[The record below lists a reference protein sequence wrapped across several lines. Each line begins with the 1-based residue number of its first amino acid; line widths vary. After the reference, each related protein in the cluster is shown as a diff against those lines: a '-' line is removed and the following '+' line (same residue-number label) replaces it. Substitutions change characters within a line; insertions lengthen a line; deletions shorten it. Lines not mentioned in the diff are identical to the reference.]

1 MIKTKFA
8 IGIPTYNRADLLLPA
23 LMFYAQDYPNTE
35 IFVIDNGK
43 QDIKFN
49 KSIPNLTIIESD
61 TNIGVAASWN
71 KLCDIIFDKC
81 DYAMILNDDIYLGR
95 KEWEIDNF
103 LTNYKKDLYISTQ
116 DWCSFILPKKTF
128 EQIGRFDEQFYPA
141 YFEDN
146 DYTYRLILNS
156 KSIFQVPFLNP
167 FIYKSSQS
175 ILKEPS
181 LRDGYLLNEKRYFEK
196 WGGKPKFEKFRKP
209 YNK

>member
-1 MIKTKFA
+1 MTTKFA

-35 IFVIDNGK
+35 ILVIDNGK
-43 QDIKFN
+43 QDIKVS
-49 KSIPNLTIIESD
+49 KSMRNLTIIESD

-71 KLCDIIFDKC
+71 KLCDMIYQKH

-128 EQIGRFDEQFYPA
+128 EKIGRFDEQFYPA

-146 DYTYRLILNS
+146 DYTYRLILNL

-167 FIYKSSQS
+167 FLYKSSQS

-181 LRDGYLLNEKRYFEK
+181 LRDGYLLNEKRYAEK
-196 WGGKPKFEKFRKP
+196 WGGQPKFEKFKKP

>member
-23 LMFYAQDYPNTE
+23 LMFYARDYPNTE
-35 IFVIDNGK
+35 IFVIDNGN
-43 QDIKFN
+43 QDIKIS
-49 KSIPNLTIIESD
+49 KIPNLKIIVSEN
-61 TNIGVAASWN
+61 NIGVAASWN
-71 KLCDIIFDKC
+71 KLCDIIYEQHDF
-81 DYAMILNDDIYLGR
+81 AMILNDDIYLGR

-128 EQIGRFDEQFYPA
+128 EDIGRFDEQFYPA

-146 DYTYRLILNS
+146 DYTYRLILNL
-156 KSIFQVPFLNP
+156 KSIYQVPFLNP

-181 LRDGYLLNEKRYFEK
+181 LRDGYLLNEKRYVEK

>member
-1 MIKTKFA
+1 MKIKFA

-23 LMFYAQDYPNTE
+23 LMFYAQDYPNTK
-35 IFVIDNGK
+35 ILVIDNGK
-43 QDIKFN
+43 QDIKISN
-49 KSIPNLTIIESD
+49 NMPNLTIIKSD
-61 TNIGVAASWN
+61 TNLGVAASWN
-71 KLCDIIFDKC
+71 QLCDKIFEQN

-146 DYTYRLILNS
+146 DYTYRLILNL

-167 FIYKSSQS
+167 FLYKSSQS

-181 LRDGYLLNEKRYFEK
+181 LRDGYLLNEKRYAEK
-196 WGGKPKFEKFRKP
+196 WGGQPKFEKFKKP

>member
-1 MIKTKFA
+1 MKTKFA
-8 IGIPTYNRADLLLPA
+8 IGIPTYNRADLLIPA
-23 LMFYAQDYPNTE
+23 LIFYAQDYPNIE
-35 IFVIDNGK
+35 ILVIDNGK
-43 QDIKFN
+43 QNIKIN
-49 KSIPNLTIIESD
+49 TKMPNLTIIESGS
-61 TNIGVAASWN
+61 NLGVAASWN
-71 KLCDIIFDKC
+71 MLCDIIYGQH

-128 EQIGRFDEQFYPA
+128 EDIGRFDEQFYPA

-146 DYTYRLILNS
+146 DYTHRLILKS

-181 LRDGYLLNEKRYFEK
+181 LREGYLLNEKRYAEK

>member
-1 MIKTKFA
+1 MTTKFA

-43 QDIKFN
+43 QDIKVS
-49 KSIPNLTIIESD
+49 KSMRNLTIIESD

-71 KLCDIIFDKC
+71 KLCDMIYQKH

-146 DYTYRLILNS
+146 DYTYRLILNL

-167 FIYKSSQS
+167 FLYKSSQS

-181 LRDGYLLNEKRYFEK
+181 LRDGYLLNEKRYAEK
-196 WGGKPKFEKFRKP
+196 WGGQPKFEKFKKP